1 MAKDIFDVIT
11 EYAVNESMNGVLLQN
26 GEYKQIQAK
35 IDSLTDE
42 LDKFML
48 PKEQMVL
55 IDRLISSYIE
65 NGALYGRM
73 TYQQGMR
80 DCCAVGEDGIDC
92 IRRWQLDNKVM
103 RKGDEQKW
111 TQ

>member
-1 MAKDIFDVIT
+1 MDKNIFDVIT
-11 EYAVNESMNGVLLQN
+11 EYAVNEAVNGVLLQN
-26 GEYKQIQAK
+26 DEYKQIQAK

-42 LDKFML
+42 LDRYIL
-48 PKEQMVL
+48 TKEQKEL

-80 DCCAVGEDGIDC
+80 DCAALLVKMGLIRYSAGE
-92 IRRWQLDNKVM
+92 
-103 RKGDEQKW
+103 
-111 TQ
+111 

>member
-1 MAKDIFDVIT
+1 MSKDIFGVLT
-11 EYAVNESMNGVLLQN
+11 EYAVNESVNIILLPKE
-26 GEYKQIQAK
+26 EYKQIQAK

-42 LDKFML
+42 LDRYIL
-48 PKEQMVL
+48 PKELKVL

-80 DCCAVGEDGIDC
+80 DCATLLGEMGLIKNGRE
-92 IRRWQLDNKVM
+92 II
-103 RKGDEQKW
+103 
-111 TQ
+111 

>member
-1 MAKDIFDVIT
+1 MDKNIFDVIT
-11 EYAVNESMNGVLLQN
+11 DYAVNESVNIVLLQN

-42 LDKFML
+42 LDRCIL
-48 PKEQMVL
+48 PKELRVL
-55 IDRLISSYIE
+55 IDRLVSSYIE

-80 DCCAVGEDGIDC
+80 DCATLLGEMGLIKNGRE
-92 IRRWQLDNKVM
+92 II
-103 RKGDEQKW
+103 
-111 TQ
+111 

>member
-11 EYAVNESMNGVLLQN
+11 DYAVNESVNGVLLQN

-80 DCCAVGEDGIDC
+80 DCAALLVKMGLIRYSYGSDKDG
-92 IRRWQLDNKVM
+92 KS
-103 RKGDEQKW
+103 GS
-111 TQ
+111 

>member
-1 MAKDIFDVIT
+1 MSKDIFEVLT
-11 EYAVNESMNGVLLQN
+11 EYAVNESVNIILLPKE
-26 GEYKQIQAK
+26 EYKQIQAE

-42 LDKFML
+42 LDRYIL
-48 PKEQMVL
+48 PKEQREL

-80 DCCAVGEDGIDC
+80 DCATLLGEMGLIKNGRE
-92 IRRWQLDNKVM
+92 II
-103 RKGDEQKW
+103 
-111 TQ
+111 

>member
-1 MAKDIFDVIT
+1 MSKDIFEVLT
-11 EYAVNESMNGVLLQN
+11 EYAVNESVNIILLPKE
-26 GEYKQIQAK
+26 EYKQIQAK

-42 LDKFML
+42 LDRYIL
-48 PKEQMVL
+48 PKEQREL

-80 DCCAVGEDGIDC
+80 DCATLLGEMGLIKNGRE
-92 IRRWQLDNKVM
+92 II
-103 RKGDEQKW
+103 
-111 TQ
+111 

>member
-1 MAKDIFDVIT
+1 MGKDIFEVLT
-11 EYAVNESMNGVLLQN
+11 EYAVNESVNIILLPKE
-26 GEYKQIQAK
+26 EYKQIQAK

-42 LDKFML
+42 LDRYIL
-48 PKEQMVL
+48 PKEQREL

-80 DCCAVGEDGIDC
+80 DCATLLGEMGLIKNGRE
-92 IRRWQLDNKVM
+92 II
-103 RKGDEQKW
+103 
-111 TQ
+111 